1 DQPVMRFSLSSGR
14 RPPPV
19 RSGCYLA
26 GSILAI
32 IALVAVLELTRHE
45 QAPAPSEPAPIATA
59 APTASPTPSQTA
71 TRLAEY
77 SSDWVTVVA
86 PTATPTPWVP
96 SAPAQ
101 PRRREPTPTPSAAD
115 CISATY
121 EAVQFLTTGATV
133 MVNIRA
139 TNRCRR
145 VLQPTEVLFRV
156 SGFREGNLVQTA
168 QGSPFEEI
176 YPGRSTDFGIGL
188 PGSITWYD
196 RLTVEVIGS
205 RREGI
210 GPEAKLE

>member
-1 DQPVMRFSLSSGR
+1 VDQPVMRFSLSSGR

-32 IALVAVLELTRHE
+32 IALIAVFELTRRE
-45 QAPAPSEPAPIATA
+45 EAPAPAAPTPAATA
-59 APTASPTPSQTA
+59 APSATATPSATP

-77 SSDWVTVVA
+77 ASDWVTLVA
-86 PTATPTPWVP
+86 PTTTPTPWAP
-96 SAPAQ
+96 PAPAP
-101 PRRREPTPTPSAAD
+101 PRRRELTPTPSAAA

-121 EAVQFLTTGATV
+121 EAVQFLTAGATV

-156 SGFREGNLVQTA
+156 SGFRDGDLVQTA

-196 RLTVEVIGS
+196 RLTVDVID
-205 RREGI
+205 
-210 GPEAKLE
+210 